1 MAEKQVW
8 LVTGASR
15 GLGLD
20 ITRIA
25 LKAGHTVIAGYRNK
39 AKTPAFAE
47 IEALGGTWIQLEM
60 AGDDVES
67 QVQSV
72 IALHGKIDVLVNNAG
87 WIMLGGIEDTDFDH
101 IDSIYKTNFLG
112 PLRTIKT
119 VLPSMRARRSG
130 TIVNVSSSS
139 TLGIVPGLGIY
150 ASTKFALGGMT
161 ETLQAE
167 VAAFN
172 IRTLLV
178 IPGSM
183 DTGARDTS
191 GASVHIPSNEAY
203 KGTTLH
209 QVEQF
214 LLSPASLSSAAKP
227 AAVAQRVV
235 EAVDGTGIFTGKEL
249 GLILPLG
256 KDTSADLEKRA
267 AMYQNLVKDM
277 KEVAESV

>member
-20 ITRIA
+20 IARTA

-47 IEALGGTWIQLEM
+47 IEALGGTWLQLEM

-72 IALHGKIDVLVNNAG
+72 IALHGKIDVLINNAG
-87 WIMLGGIEDTDFDH
+87 WIMLGSIEDTDFDH
-101 IDSIYKTNFLG
+101 IDGIFRTNFLG
-112 PLRTIKT
+112 PLRTIKA

-139 TLGIVPGLGIY
+139 TLEMVPGLGIY
-150 ASTKFALGGMT
+150 AATKFALGGIT

-172 IRTLLV
+172 IRTILA
-178 IPGSM
+178 IPGNM

-191 GASVHIPSNEAY
+191 GAGVHLPSSEAY
-203 KGTTLH
+203 KGTILE

-214 LLSPASLSSAAKP
+214 LLSPASLDSASKP
-227 AAVAQRVV
+227 AAVAQRIV
-235 EAVDGTGIFTGKEL
+235 EAVDGTGIFVGKKL
-249 GLILPLG
+249 GLVLPLG
-256 KDTSADLEKRA
+256 KDTSSNLEKRA
-267 AMYQNLVKDM
+267 AMYQDLVKDT
-277 KEVAESV
+277 KEVSESV